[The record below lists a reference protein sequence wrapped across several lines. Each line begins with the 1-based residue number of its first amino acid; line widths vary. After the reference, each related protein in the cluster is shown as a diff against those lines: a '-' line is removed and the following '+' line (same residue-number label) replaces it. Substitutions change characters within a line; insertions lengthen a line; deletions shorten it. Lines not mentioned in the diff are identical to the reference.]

1 MLSCRKGGLDKLFVP
16 CLMEKVNKPAFSSGI
31 IRLDDGFALYWSH
44 LSSNRRVLHAN
55 GIKFY
60 SINFFKIPYNP
71 DYTPAISWL
80 TVIHVSNNSE
90 ALPEFNVLRAS

>member
-1 MLSCRKGGLDKLFVP
+1 MP
-16 CLMEKVNKPAFSSGI
+16 CVIEKVNKSAISRGT
-31 IRLDDGFALYWSH
+31 IRVGDDFALYWNH

-55 GIKFY
+55 VIKFY
-60 SINFFKIPYNP
+60 SIGFFKIPYNH

-80 TVIHVSNNSE
+80 TVIHFSNNSE